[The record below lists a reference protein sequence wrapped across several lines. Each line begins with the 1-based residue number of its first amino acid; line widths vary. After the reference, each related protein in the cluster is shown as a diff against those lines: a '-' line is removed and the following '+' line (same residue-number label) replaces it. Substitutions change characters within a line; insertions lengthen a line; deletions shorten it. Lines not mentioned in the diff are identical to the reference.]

1 MQIKSLIVG
10 LAVMAAVVHPAA
22 AQSITVGVK
31 ADPTVD
37 PHFLYLAPNI
47 AFARHM
53 FDRLVDT
60 DAKSQPVPGL
70 AVSWK
75 ALDEKTWEF
84 KLRPGVKFHDGS
96 PFTAE
101 DVLFS
106 IERVKTLPNNPNPY
120 MAGLRT
126 VKDISTPDPMTV
138 RFTTEVPNPEFP
150 MQLRIISIV
159 SKKIGAASPSDF
171 VSGKATIGTGAYSFV
186 SFAPGDRLILKRN
199 EGYWGKKPAYENV
212 TFRIMTNDAS
222 RVAALLSGDV
232 DAIDN
237 VPPTDVPRLKNS
249 KDVKLFTS
257 PSDRIIYLALNST
270 PDKLTGATDRSG
282 APLDKN
288 PMRDERVRLAISKA
302 MDRKALVSRGLEG
315 LGVPAGQL
323 VPEGFPGYS
332 ATIKAEGPD
341 VAGAKKLLAQAG
353 YADKL
358 SLDLLCPN
366 GRYVNDAAVCQ
377 MVGAMLTRIGIK
389 PQVEA
394 LPPTVFFPKI
404 KVPTQQAS
412 IMLIGWGL
420 GSGSGLS
427 MLTDVLRTYDKDAG
441 AGANNRG
448 ASDRELDKLIDA
460 AAKTFDNTERVKMM
474 ESALLLAKK
483 NTVAVPLYAEMVVM
497 AARKGITLVP
507 RYDQQTVIVPAYPAK

>member
-1 MQIKSLIVG
+1 MFLKSFFVG
-10 LAVMAAVVHPAA
+10 VAIAAAVAGPVAA
-22 AQSITVGVK
+22 HDLTVGVK

-70 AVSWK
+70 ATSWK
-75 ALDEKTWEF
+75 AIDDQTWEF
-84 KLRPGVKFHDGS
+84 KLRPNVKFHDGS

-106 IERVKTLPNNPNPY
+106 INRVKTLPNNPNPY

-126 VKDISTPDPMTV
+126 IKEITAPDPLTI

-150 MQLRIISIV
+150 MQMRIISIV
-159 SKKIGAASPSDF
+159 SKNIGAASPADF
-171 VSGKATIGTGAYSFV
+171 ASGKATIGTGAYKFAR
-186 SFAPGDRLILKRN
+186 FAPGDRLVLKRN
-199 EGYWGKKPAYENV
+199 EDYWGTKPAYENV

-237 VPPTDVPRLKNS
+237 VPPTDVPRLKTS
-249 KDVKLFTS
+249 KDVRIFTS
-257 PSDRIIYLALNST
+257 PSDRIIYLALNTT
-270 PDKLTGATDRSG
+270 PEKLSGATDKSG

-288 PMRDERVRLAISKA
+288 PMKDERVRLAISKA
-302 MDRKALVSRGLEG
+302 MDRNALVTRGLEG
-315 LGVPAGQL
+315 LAVPAGQL

-332 ATIKAEGPD
+332 TALKAEGPD
-341 VAGAKKLLAQAG
+341 IAGAKALLAQAG

-377 MVGAMLTRIGIK
+377 MVGAMLSRIGIQPK
-389 PQVEA
+389 VEA

-427 MLTDVLRTYDKDAG
+427 MLTDVLRTYDTG
-441 AGANNRG
+441 TGMGANNRG
-448 ASDRELDKLIDA
+448 ASNPELDKLTDLA
-460 AAKTFDNTERVKMM
+460 ARTFNDKERVALM
-474 ESALLLAKK
+474 EKAMGVAKK

-507 RYDQQTVIVPAYPAK
+507 RYDQQTVVLNAKPAK